1 MPAENQALRRA
12 ILPALS
18 DVSSSN
24 ASGSRVT
31 MKQHRWNTSYRL
43 GPGPKNLVG
52 LYRGLYCVC
61 LTVSLMVSQ
70 IAAELMHAT
79 EYTTPDSSRFLSSGM
94 MTSPVQQV
102 GDLGAAERH
111 RKAVL
116 EDSDTS
122 RLSEE
127 LWPPTSRLFPSFDNT
142 TSRNVT
148 SQLGQ
153 TAYLHC
159 IVNNLGDKTVL
170 WIRRR
175 DYNVLT
181 VGLDTYTADDRFQA
195 VHLERSS
202 DWALQVKYVQLS
214 DQGLYECQVSSDPKI
229 SYFVN
234 LTVLVA
240 KAVVEGGP
248 DLFIRTGSS
257 INLTCEISRSPEPPH
272 FVFWYHNDRMINYVS
287 AKGEIRL
294 HKGGPDST
302 VSRLYIRKAVSL
314 DSGNYTCDPANAEP
328 VSISVHVV
336 NGEKPA
342 AMQHDGKPLSS
353 SSSRMGADSNWSIV
367 VHIVGCYIAHAMLR

>member
-1 MPAENQALRRA
+1 MSPEGKGRA
-12 ILPALS
+12 KT
-18 DVSSSN
+18 
-24 ASGSRVT
+24 GR
-31 MKQHRWNTSYRL
+31 HRNTF
-43 GPGPKNLVG
+43 GM
-52 LYRGLYCVC
+52 RGCWYCVC
-61 LTVSLMVSQ
+61 LAVSFTFARV
-70 IAAELMHAT
+70 AAELPVST
-79 EYTTPDSSRFLSSGM
+79 EYTISDSSVHLSSAVLTVAFGQTTATTTTAAATVTAAASTGL
-94 MTSPVQQV
+94 TS
-102 GDLGAAERH
+102 AAAVTAESVRQ
-111 RKAVL
+111 RKAVV
-116 EDSDTS
+116 EEGEA

-127 LWPPTSRLFPSFDNT
+127 LWPPTSRLFPSFDNST
-142 TSRNVT
+142 ARNVT

-202 DWALQVKYVQLS
+202 DWALQIRYVQLS

-240 KAVVEGGP
+240 KAVIEGGP

-287 AKGEIRL
+287 AKGEITL
-294 HKGGPDST
+294 HKGGPEKT

-353 SSSRMGADSNWSIV
+353 SGLPSAPSVLAGFAAALA
-367 VHIVGCYIAHAMLR
+367 VGCASLFATLR

>member
-1 MPAENQALRRA
+1 MPLSLTKAPLKVTPPCQPAGRSSNNVSTVGARGIRAARKQACGYNPGTERRSSSPRKNSSKLLESSLLPTPLRR
-12 ILPALS
+12 
-18 DVSSSN
+18 VSEV
-24 ASGSRVT
+24 AS
-31 MKQHRWNTSYRL
+31 
-43 GPGPKNLVG
+43 
-52 LYRGLYCVC
+52 
-61 LTVSLMVSQ
+61 
-70 IAAELMHAT
+70 
-79 EYTTPDSSRFLSSGM
+79 
-94 MTSPVQQV
+94 V
-102 GDLGAAERH
+102 GDRQ
-111 RKAVL
+111 RKSVV
-116 EDSDTS
+116 EDADSS

-214 DQGLYECQVSSDPKI
+214 DGGLYECQVSSDPKI

-257 INLTCEISRSPEPPH
+257 INLTCEISQSPEPPH

-287 AKGEIRL
+287 AKGEISL
-294 HKGGPDST
+294 HKGGPEKT

-353 SSSRMGADSNWSIV
+353 SSSQTIVTIFHWSV
-367 VHIVGCYIAHAMLR
+367 VHYVMCYVIAGVMLR

>member
-1 MPAENQALRRA
+1 
-12 ILPALS
+12 S
-18 DVSSSN
+18 
-24 ASGSRVT
+24 
-31 MKQHRWNTSYRL
+31 
-43 GPGPKNLVG
+43 
-52 LYRGLYCVC
+52 
-61 LTVSLMVSQ
+61 
-70 IAAELMHAT
+70 
-79 EYTTPDSSRFLSSGM
+79 
-94 MTSPVQQV
+94 
-102 GDLGAAERH
+102 
-111 RKAVL
+111 
-116 EDSDTS
+116 S

-159 IVNNLGDKTVL
+159 VVNNLGDKTVSALTWRTTYHTLTAAQRNYNTTSARARELHFESFGRTSAQRHYSKQEARGIYTGCFCFVFKLNRIYKKKLVL

-214 DQGLYECQVSSDPKI
+214 DGGLYECQVSSDPKI

-257 INLTCEISRSPEPPH
+257 INLTCEISQSPEPPH

-287 AKGEIRL
+287 AKGEISL
-294 HKGGPDST
+294 HKGGPEKT

-353 SSSRMGADSNWSIV
+353 ASSQTRATMFHWCV
-367 VHIVGCYIAHAMLR
+367 VHCVVCYVIAGAMLR

>member
-1 MPAENQALRRA
+1 MTVTFLSVIFNSKKKEKLNYIWYVFTHILYGIFSSPVYIKMLNGIAKSNVRYPYDVSDSSKLLESSLLPTPLRR
-12 ILPALS
+12 
-18 DVSSSN
+18 VSEV
-24 ASGSRVT
+24 AS
-31 MKQHRWNTSYRL
+31 
-43 GPGPKNLVG
+43 
-52 LYRGLYCVC
+52 
-61 LTVSLMVSQ
+61 
-70 IAAELMHAT
+70 
-79 EYTTPDSSRFLSSGM
+79 
-94 MTSPVQQV
+94 V
-102 GDLGAAERH
+102 GDRQ
-111 RKAVL
+111 RKSVV
-116 EDSDTS
+116 EDADSS

-214 DQGLYECQVSSDPKI
+214 DGGLYECQVSSDPKI

-257 INLTCEISRSPEPPH
+257 INLTCEISQSPEPPH

-287 AKGEIRL
+287 AKGEISL
-294 HKGGPDST
+294 HKGGPEKT

-353 SSSRMGADSNWSIV
+353 SSSQTIATIFHWSV
-367 VHIVGCYIAHAMLR
+367 VHYVMCYVIAGVMLR

>member
-1 MPAENQALRRA
+1 MSPPRKSCARA
-12 ILPALS
+12 GLHRSPF
-18 DVSSSN
+18 
-24 ASGSRVT
+24 GMRVC
-31 MKQHRWNTSYRL
+31 WYSL
-43 GPGPKNLVG
+43 
-52 LYRGLYCVC
+52 C
-61 LTVSLMVSQ
+61 LTMSFAFSE
-70 IAAELMHAT
+70 ITAEFLLSS
-79 EYTTPDSSRFLSSGM
+79 EYTTSDSSRHLSSSAMLTPAVRLTTLTATEDGG
-94 MTSPVQQV
+94 
-102 GDLGAAERH
+102 GDATAESLRQ
-111 RKAVL
+111 RKAVAD
-116 EDSDTS
+116 ESEA
-122 RLSEE
+122 RLSDDM
-127 LWPPTSRLFPSFDNT
+127 WPPTSRLFPSFDNST
-142 TSRNVT
+142 ERNVT

-202 DWALQVKYVQLS
+202 DWALQVRYVQLS

-240 KAVVEGGP
+240 KAVIEGGP

-287 AKGEIRL
+287 AKGEITL
-294 HKGGPDST
+294 HKGGPDRT
-302 VSRLYIRKAVSL
+302 ISRLYIRKAVSL

-353 SSSRMGADSNWSIV
+353 SSPPEVATVLTEFGVLLALCLVTACAR
-367 VHIVGCYIAHAMLR
+367 LR

>member
-1 MPAENQALRRA
+1 MSQPRKNCA
-12 ILPALS
+12 
-18 DVSSSN
+18 
-24 ASGSRVT
+24 RVVF
-31 MKQHRWNTSYRL
+31 HRSQF
-43 GPGPKNLVG
+43 GM
-52 LYRGLYCVC
+52 RGCWYSLC
-61 LTVSLMVSQ
+61 LTVSLAFSE
-70 IAAELMHAT
+70 IAAEFLLSS
-79 EYTTPDSSRFLSSGM
+79 EYTTSDSSRLL
-94 MTSPVQQV
+94 TSAMLTPAVRQTTDALAATEGQ
-102 GDLGAAERH
+102 GDITAESIRL
-111 RKAVL
+111 RKAV
-116 EDSDTS
+116 SDES
-122 RLSEE
+122 EARLGEE

-142 TSRNVT
+142 TARNVT

-202 DWALQVKYVQLS
+202 DWALQIRYVQLS

-240 KAVVEGGP
+240 KAVIEGGP

-287 AKGEIRL
+287 AKGEITL
-294 HKGGPDST
+294 HKGGPEKT

-353 SSSRMGADSNWSIV
+353 SSRPASSVVVADVAALLVICW
-367 VHIVGCYIAHAMLR
+367 VHVYAMTR